1 MKRYTTFTDK
11 FQIEMCL
18 FLCYNEFTEQTHY
31 NCMASKSFT
40 HFIIA
45 GVKEN
50 GVLMKRNEFVNGI
63 KDGIPICLGYFSVSM
78 AFGLTAVKEGLYIWA
93 AILTSLTNLTSAG
106 QFAGINIMLAG
117 GKLIELAITTL
128 IINMRYFLM
137 SLSISQKVPS
147 SMTLPQRL
155 LVSFGITDEIFAVS
169 MRHNRPLTAVYMAGL
184 ILTPLIGWT
193 GGTTIGAVAASVLPQ
208 AVSSAMGI
216 ALYGMFIAII
226 IPPARDNKNILAA
239 ILMAVGTSILFSYA
253 PILRNISGGWS
264 IIITTVAVSAVCATL
279 FPINSGQ
286 GGEE

>member
-1 MKRYTTFTDK
+1 MSTCIDK
-11 FQIEMCL
+11 NKA
-18 FLCYNEFTEQTHY
+18 FLLPFLALCVRISRENE
-31 NCMASKSFT
+31 K
-40 HFIIA
+40 
-45 GVKEN
+45 GVF
-50 GVLMKRNEFVNGI
+50 MKRNEFANGL

-106 QFAGINIMLAG
+106 QFAGINIILAD

-137 SLSISQKVPS
+137 SLSISQKVSP
-147 SMTLPQRL
+147 SMTLSKRL

-169 MRHNRPLTAVYMAGL
+169 MRHNRPLTAMYMTGL

-193 GGTTIGAVAASVLPQ
+193 GGTMVGAVAASVLPQ

-226 IPPARDNKNILAA
+226 IPPARDNKNIL
-239 ILMAVGTSILFSYA
+239 ISIIMAVVSSTIFSYA
-253 PILRNISGGWS
+253 PILRNISEGWTI
-264 IIITTVAVSAVCATL
+264 IIITVAMSAVCATL
-279 FPINSGQ
+279 FPINSEQ
-286 GGEE
+286 GGED